1 MKVSGPDQWAKLEV
15 IPLGIDPDIF
25 VPKAKSSLERTSFH
39 VISVGRLSR
48 EKAQHILIQAVG
60 RLVREGRRV
69 RLSLVGEGP
78 DRPGLE
84 KEIVACGLLGSVRLE
99 GSLNQD
105 QLKVLY
111 GESDAFALASLAE
124 GVPVV
129 LMEAMAMEIPC
140 VATRITGI
148 PELIENGVD
157 GLLVAPS
164 DVEQLASALA
174 LLMDDRDLRERIAR
188 SARLKI
194 IRQYNLS
201 KNTARLAEV
210 FERRVLNPSPPD
222 KKSRRGKRSEDD

>member
-1 MKVSGPDQWAKLEV
+1 
-15 IPLGIDPDIF
+15 
-25 VPKAKSSLERTSFH
+25 
-39 VISVGRLSR
+39 
-48 EKAQHILIQAVG
+48 
-60 RLVREGRRV
+60 
-69 RLSLVGEGP
+69 
-78 DRPGLE
+78 
-84 KEIVACGLLGSVRLE
+84 
-99 GSLNQD
+99 
-105 QLKVLY
+105 
-111 GESDAFALASLAE
+111 
-124 GVPVV
+124 

-222 KKSRRGKRSEDD
+222 KKSRRGKNWSEDD